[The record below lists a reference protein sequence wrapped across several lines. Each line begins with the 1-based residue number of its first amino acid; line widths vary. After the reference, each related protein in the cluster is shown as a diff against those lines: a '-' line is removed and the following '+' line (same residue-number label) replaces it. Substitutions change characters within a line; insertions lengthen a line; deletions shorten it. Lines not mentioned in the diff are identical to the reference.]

1 MSLVWHWTVKEWR
14 AQRLLLCG
22 YAAMI
27 LATLATVLTIVHL
40 RGSLSSTGG
49 NGAGFVLMFMG
60 ITAVGSVLAASA
72 TVGSE
77 VVGRDDALWRR
88 LPHGL
93 RAGFAGKL
101 VLQVLLLPALLLV
114 GALAGE
120 IWLLAIGRAAVAPDA
135 VWRELLTFG
144 EPIGYALLALPW
156 VFAVSFWLPKARL
169 ALAAALLLI
178 TALGMATT
186 GILKTSPGI
195 ERGLQLPL
203 WLWPWLCSS
212 GLVVAAVSC
221 LCGRRGG
228 CHRRSALLG
237 GFATILVM
245 LPPAGWLGFNVYQ
258 YWYPDLSRV
267 NLDAIGA
274 TADGRFAM
282 VHAVSNHA
290 WPSVLVRVDLRSGEH
305 VPLPFRNAFVDGFD
319 SPLADA
325 QDAVRAGL
333 LTIRGGKSAWL
344 LSIDDLQTHALPTK
358 NGPAPSLP
366 AAVADRWQQASRTA
380 SSLRQPDGRAAWF
393 EQSTLCLENPDGSLG
408 RVQIQGG
415 PVWPVGHGLIVS
427 RGGGF
432 VGFDFGMRDWSKA
445 WVGQHSRCVAS
456 RWLTR
461 SVERPGNAV
470 IPAWREYRF
479 DQTTPREL
487 PQLRNAECLGLAG
500 NAGLWFVRNG
510 VELLLYEPAADTV
523 TAIALPTDRH
533 PDRSCMVADDFTTT
547 SELTTDHRGR
557 QLLHLHWGTTSTR
570 IVAIDHRTRTCEVV
584 LDADLLTRV
593 LHCEPDGGLVADE
606 DHRFLVRYDAA
617 GVRSQIWPRAR

>member
-40 RGSLSSTGG
+40 RGSLSSTGE

-60 ITAVGSVLAASA
+60 VTAVGSVLAASA

-101 VLQVLLLPALLLV
+101 VLQALLLPALMLV

-120 IWLLAIGRAAVAPDA
+120 IWLVAIGRAAVAPDA
-135 VWRELLTFG
+135 VLRELLTFG
-144 EPIGYALLALPW
+144 EPIGYSLLALPW
-156 VFAVSFWLPKARL
+156 VFAVSFWLHKARL

-195 ERGLQLPL
+195 EKGLQMPF

-228 CHRRSALLG
+228 YHRRSALLG
-237 GFATILVM
+237 GFTTILVM
-245 LPPAGWLGFNVYQ
+245 LPPAGWLGWNVYR
-258 YWYPDLSRV
+258 YWFPDLSRV
-267 NLDAIGA
+267 SLDTIGA

-282 VHAVSNHA
+282 VHAVANYD
-290 WPSVLVRVDLRSGEH
+290 WPSVLVRVDLHTGEH
-305 VPLPFRNAFVDGFD
+305 VQLPFRNGAVDGFD

-325 QDAVRAGL
+325 SDAVRAGL
-333 LTIRGGKSAWL
+333 LTIRSGKSAWL
-344 LSIDDLQTHALPTK
+344 LSIDDLQTHSLPTK
-358 NGPAPSLP
+358 ERPAPSLP
-366 AAVADRWQQASRTA
+366 AALSDRWQQASRAA
-380 SSLRQPDGRAAWF
+380 SPLRQPDGRAAWF
-393 EQSTLCLENPDGSLG
+393 EQDTLCLENADGSIG
-408 RVQIQGG
+408 RVPIHGA
-415 PVWPVGHGLIVS
+415 PVWPAGHGLIVN

-432 VGFDFGMRDWSKA
+432 VGFDFGMREWSKA
-445 WVGQHSRCVAS
+445 WVNQHSRCVAS
-456 RWLTR
+456 RWFTR
-461 SVERPGNAV
+461 AVERQGNAV
-470 IPAWREYRF
+470 IPVWHEY
-479 DQTTPREL
+479 QLAQPPREL

-500 NAGLWFVRNG
+500 NAGLWFVRND
-510 VELLLYEPAADTV
+510 VELLLYEPANDTV
-523 TAIALPTDRH
+523 TTIALPTDRH
-533 PDRSCMVADDFTTT
+533 PDRSFMIADRFATTT
-547 SELTTDHRGR
+547 ELPTDYRSR
-557 QLLHLHWGTTSTR
+557 QLLRLHWDGKTSTR
-570 IVAIDHRTRTCEVV
+570 IVAIDHRTRTSEVV
-584 LDADLLTRV
+584 LDADLMTRV
-593 LHCEPDGGLVADE
+593 LHCEPDGGLVASE
-606 DHRFLVRYDAA
+606 DYRQLVRYDAR
-617 GVRSQIWPRAR
+617 GKRSVIWPRPR